1 MKDSKEKRKPGRPK
15 SPYKI
20 KAVSFRI
27 REHWEKE
34 FRSIATDFR
43 EKASADDERRGVFNS
58 AVFGGKKYR

>member
-20 KAVSFRI
+20 KTVSFRI

-34 FRSIATDFR
+34 FRSIASSFR
-43 EKASADDERRGVFNS
+43 QQATLNDERRGAFNS
-58 AVFGGKKYR
+58 AVFGGKKPR